1 MRRSHTAVLLAAG
14 CLGAILAALLL
25 FPAVCAMVSPAL
37 PAEGVGVP
45 GNASVPGG
53 EVENTT
59 FLLSATD
66 DERLESLIAGAS
78 IPLLDL
84 SVGQVHALHTHD
96 DAALRDQAT
105 EIVSFTES
113 LRSDAV
119 ALEVSPGNEPARSH
133 FIAALDEFAAAGTL
147 FSRGIP
153 MNRSVTEDA
162 LGRLALGTG
171 RLADALEASSRPPV
185 NGSETVLASPVLIAA
200 PAPEF
205 PDALQLGGRLR
216 YDDTRG
222 ENSASLVVERV
233 TWSRTFWT
241 SGTKPVQYSAGP
253 GMSYLQVAVR
263 VTHLGHRGD
272 GVSTRIQ
279 TPAESAFTLHSSGE
293 TYQPLASPGPTNQG
307 GSYSRVLLGRNEVL
321 AGYLFFEVP
330 EGFDPAGAYLEV
342 TVGRES
348 PVWRL
353 GGTP

>member
-1 MRRSHTAVLLAAG
+1 MRRSHAAVLLAAG
-14 CLGAILAALLL
+14 CLGVILSALLL
-25 FPAVCAMVSPAL
+25 FPAVCAMISPAL
-37 PAEGVGVP
+37 PAEG

-53 EVENTT
+53 EPETGT
-59 FLLSATD
+59 FFLSATD
-66 DERLESLIAGAS
+66 DERLKSLVAGAS
-78 IPLLDL
+78 IPLLEL
-84 SVGQVHALHTHD
+84 SVAQIHALHTHN
-96 DAALRDQAT
+96 DAALRDRAV

-113 LRSDAV
+113 LRSDA
-119 ALEVSPGNEPARSH
+119 AILEVSPENESARSH

-147 FSRGIP
+147 LSRGIP
-153 MNRSVTEDA
+153 MNRSATEDA
-162 LGRLALGTG
+162 LDRLALGTE
-171 RLADALEASSRPPV
+171 RLADALEACSRPPV
-185 NGSETVLASPVLIAA
+185 NGSEFVLDSPVFNAA

-205 PDALQLGGRLR
+205 PDARQLGERFR
-216 YDDTRG
+216 YDDARG

-263 VTHLGHRGD
+263 ATHLGHKGS
-272 GVSTRIQ
+272 GVNTRIQ
-279 TPAESAFTLHSSGE
+279 TPAESAFTLHSSGA
-293 TYQPLASPGPTNQG
+293 TYHPLAAPGPTNQG

-330 EGFDPAGAYLEV
+330 EDLDPAGAYIKV
-342 TVGRES
+342 TIGKES